1 MDASCEAIG
10 NVDFDPFADTGRFH
24 GHPHPMKPASR
35 AGATPV
41 RIRRCLITCMRT
53 RLFIR
58 GLQERSMTEVA
69 ADSYTAKT
77 YSVGTYAI
85 RSIVEHRNLKQVA
98 GQRGVAKGQR
108 IPSVQ
113 A

>member
-1 MDASCEAIG
+1 
-10 NVDFDPFADTGRFH
+10 
-24 GHPHPMKPASR
+24 
-35 AGATPV
+35 
-41 RIRRCLITCMRT
+41 
-53 RLFIR
+53 
-58 GLQERSMTEVA
+58 MTEVA